1 MAGKPGDPRKLSAAE
16 RAKLASER
24 AKAAS
29 DSKKVI
35 ARNKKALHDYSIE
48 ERFEAGIVLTGTE
61 VKALRA
67 GRASLVDGWVEIE
80 GGEAWLQGVNIP
92 EYTQGTWNNHAP
104 KRKRKLLLHARE
116 IARLFQRT
124 REKGLTVVPLEL
136 YFIGGR
142 AKVEI
147 ALARGKAE
155 YDKRETLKRQQDM
168 REAQRAMR
176 DANRRGVSVR

>member
-1 MAGKPGDPRKLSAAE
+1 MAKDAKPTAA
-16 RAKLASER
+16 ER

-29 DSKKVI
+29 DAKKMV
-35 ARNKKALHDYSIE
+35 ARNKKALHEYNVED
-48 ERFEAGIVLTGTE
+48 RFEAGIVLTGTE

-67 GRASLVDGWVEIE
+67 GRASLVDGWVEID
-80 GGEAWLQGVNIP
+80 GGEAWMHGVNIP

-104 KRKRKLLLHARE
+104 KRKRKLLLHGQE
-116 IARLFQRT
+116 ISKLWHRT
-124 REKGLTVVPLEL
+124 REKGQTIVPLEL

-155 YDKRETLKRQQDM
+155 YDKRETLKRKQAD
-168 REAQRAMR
+168 REAQVAMR
-176 DANRRGVSVR
+176 QANRSGSSSL